1 MDITQIYS
9 AMSAYTEIVGN
20 IMIVC
25 GFAGLVI
32 LGRAIYKTYFP
43 EGVGILKEED

>member
-1 MDITQIYS
+1 MDITQIYN
-9 AMSAYTEIVGN
+9 AMSSYTEIVGN

-32 LGRAIYKTYFP
+32 IGRAIYKAYAP
-43 EGVGILKEED
+43 KEAGHES

>member
-1 MDITQIYS
+1 MEITQIYS

-32 LGRAIYKTYFP
+32 LGKAIFKAYVPT
-43 EGVGILKEED
+43 EAEHES

>member
-1 MDITQIYS
+1 MDIAQIYN

-32 LGRAIYKTYFP
+32 LGRAIFKAYMP
-43 EGVGILKEED
+43 EEANHEH

>member
-32 LGRAIYKTYFP
+32 IGRAIYKAYVPT
-43 EGVGILKEED
+43 EAEHES